1 MIWRS
6 LLAAALTAGAFLFAA
21 FPAQAVDTKAAE
33 SKTDLRP
40 WAGGATPAL
49 NLKDLEGV
57 MRSIQAYRGKVV
69 VLNFWATWCEPCRE
83 EMPSLNQLRQ
93 SLKGM
98 PVEMFAVNVGEGE
111 GRIGPFLGKVPV
123 DFPVLLDRDAQVSK
137 AWKVRL
143 MPTTFIIGTDGRVR
157 YSYSGSRDWADES
170 VRATIVALAAERT
183 AR

>member
-1 MIWRS
+1 MICRS
-6 LLAAALTAGAFLFAA
+6 LAAGLTAAAFLFPAFAVPAA
-21 FPAQAVDTKAAE
+21 DTKVE
-33 SKTDLRP
+33 LRP
-40 WAGGATPAL
+40 WTGGPTPAL
-49 NLKDLEGV
+49 RLKDLEGGS
-57 MRSIQAYRGKVV
+57 RSLEAYRGKVV

-93 SLKGM
+93 SLKGL

-111 GRIGPFLGKVPV
+111 ARIAGFLGKVPV
-123 DFPVLLDRDAQVSK
+123 DFPVLLDADAQVSR

-157 YSYSGSRDWADES
+157 YTYAGGRDWADAS
-170 VRATIVALAAERT
+170 VISKIAALAAERT

>member
-1 MIWRS
+1 MIRLS
-6 LLAAALTAGAFLFAA
+6 VAAALSAAAFWFASFAA
-21 FPAQAVDTKAAE
+21 PAADTMP
-33 SKTDLRP
+33 DLRP
-40 WAGGATPAL
+40 WTGGATPAL

-57 MRSIQAYRGKVV
+57 ARSLQAYRGKVV

-83 EMPSLNQLRQ
+83 EMPSLNQLRH

-111 GRIGPFLGKVPV
+111 GRIGGFLGKVPV
-123 DFPVLLDRDAQVSK
+123 DFPVLLDRDAQASK

-157 YSYSGSRDWADES
+157 YSYSGARDWNDEA
-170 VRATIVALAAERT
+170 VRATIAALAAERT